1 MINILANKCL
11 AFERGEHD
19 KYGALKYVKVH
30 IGFNEVPDWVGTTD
44 FFKAAV
50 GDKSI
55 QLVNKGRDE
64 DAVKALEENE
74 KLRARI
80 KELEEKQDLA
90 PASVVVDLA
99 PDKAP
104 HKGPG
109 RPPKESK

>member
-55 QLVNKGRDE
+55 QLINKGRDE

-74 KLRARI
+74 KLRAII
-80 KELEEKQDLA
+80 KKLEEKQDLN
-90 PASVVVDLA
+90 PEPVIDSA

-109 RPPKESK
+109 RPSKESK